1 MTNRLKIIGI
11 IVLSAAILSIA
22 QVISL
27 LSVSDA
33 AIISMAKAQ
42 AKRERDQG
50 WVTSLFHSKTDS
62 EINMMI
68 DSRHDAVIE
77 NARKDYAG
85 VIPLKLGF
93 ACLILAASLLL
104 LIRKE
109 SSPPYFVMAVG
120 IVQLLVLILSF
131 SSIIR
136 GLDRKI
142 SKIPIA
148 QTALDMTWLFSLV
161 LSAGACLAAFVLLSG
176 HKKKDSQPGTSA

>member
-1 MTNRLKIIGI
+1 MKNRLKIFGI
-11 IVLSAAILSIA
+11 IVLAAAILSMA
-22 QVISL
+22 QAISL

-42 AKRERDQG
+42 AKEERDQG
-50 WVTSLFHSKTDS
+50 WDMSIFHSKTDA

-68 DSRHDAVIE
+68 NSRHDTVIE
-77 NARKDYAG
+77 NVRKNHTG
-85 VIPLKLGF
+85 VTPLKLGF

-109 SSPPYFVMAVG
+109 YPPPYFVMAVG
-120 IVQLLVLILSF
+120 IVQLLVLLLSF

-136 GLDRKI
+136 GEI

-161 LSAGACLAAFVLLSG
+161 LSAGACLASFVQLSG
-176 HKKKDSQPGTSA
+176 QNKKDPQPGTSA